1 MFFVIST
8 TSAAHHVAVHSD
20 RGSGYES
27 AGALQRPAL
36 LEALGN
42 AGVVT
47 GGLAG
52 EVNVYDH
59 FMNFTLLRTS
69 AVLGGSPVRIFPS
82 LLGTSMFLAWGSFVG
97 DLAVLDE
104 NSLCVNRV
112 VRAHVG
118 GILAFRIYVRSA
130 VQSLL
135 ISSGADGNVKVWA
148 SLSSEPRL
156 KPTIVRVVPHTFVV
170 TVGTDDGSV
179 QVWDDLRGQWAA
191 YAGRHSRP
199 VSGMEFMED
208 RRTMIT
214 SGLTDLKIWDVLDRS
229 CLMSWTAA
237 ATRIS
242 SILRYQGDIVV
253 VDSDTIRLW
262 DVSRQRL
269 RGRFAFG
276 FDGAVSCACID
287 DDVIIIGSSE
297 GKSL

>member
-1 MFFVIST
+1 T
-8 TSAAHHVAVHSD
+8 EEVATRVPVLCSDLHSWK
-20 RGSGYES
+20 
-27 AGALQRPAL
+27 PW
-36 LEALGN
+36 
-42 AGVVT
+42 VVT

-156 KPTIVRVVPHTFVV
+156 KRTYTMRESPDALCHRSATIVRVVPHTFVV